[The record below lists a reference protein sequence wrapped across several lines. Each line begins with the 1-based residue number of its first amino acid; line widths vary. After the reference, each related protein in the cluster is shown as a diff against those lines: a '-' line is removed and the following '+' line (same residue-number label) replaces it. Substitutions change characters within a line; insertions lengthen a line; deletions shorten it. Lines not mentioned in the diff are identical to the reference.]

1 MKQYKAKWMKD
12 CLRMHIGLKK
22 GFLKFPLFWFLKIQ
36 NNTDFLDFHAMC
48 SAKFSG
54 LPDKSMSS
62 LPYIHY
68 TLAKKN
74 WNWNISP
81 FLELWE

>member
-12 CLRMHIGLKK
+12 CLRMYIGLKSV
-22 GFLKFPLFWFLKIQ
+22 FVKFPLFWFLKIQ
-36 NNTDFLDFHAMC
+36 ITQSILNFHAMC
-48 SAKFSG
+48 SAKFSV

-74 WNWNISP
+74 
-81 FLELWE
+81 